1 MQVLPL
7 EIPDA
12 TYQLWEQLSP
22 DEKQVLETRLRRA
35 FRAFLFERNSAAI
48 QQIVQGKGPYQSEQE
63 LYDGVS

>member
-35 FRAFLFERNSAAI
+35 FLFERNSAAI